1 MRAIKAILA
10 LFFLSLL
17 PVNLFLS
24 ESLSQDSTVEE
35 TWMGVY
41 SDQNRVGYSYNSIEK
56 RGGLTQVKE
65 LTSLKVNLLG
75 KDTDVYSEG
84 SYELDGYKIQSFRY
98 EMSSDKINLK
108 TWGKRKGKEMQIT
121 METVSGT
128 TERVL
133 VLENELILPALV
145 PKMLADKGLEPGV
158 SLDVALFEPLSLLM
172 GMNEPMSENTVTGEQ
187 TIEIHSGTYDTYI
200 VQTNFM
206 GAQSRSWITKEG
218 GIIKQEFPP
227 GLVAI
232 RESKDDIL
240 SKENSSFN
248 IIQKTSI
255 PTNVKI
261 KDAKDLDYLKIKVTG
276 IETKDFDIDDGY
288 RQFVE
293 GQTIKIM
300 TSAPVSENN
309 AYSLPY
315 RQSEYREYTHPDFL
329 IQSDDDEIIALTQKI
344 LDGEENPAQAAKII
358 NTWIYKNLEKSAT
371 VSLPNARDVLETK
384 VGDCNEHA
392 ALFSAM
398 ARAAGIPTKTVLGI
412 MYYDES
418 FYYHAWNEVFVGKW
432 VAVDSTYG
440 QFPAD
445 ATHLKLIEGN
455 LAKSGEIS
463 KLVGKLNIEII
474 DAS

>member
-1 MRAIKAILA
+1 
-10 LFFLSLL
+10 
-17 PVNLFLS
+17 
-24 ESLSQDSTVEE
+24 
-35 TWMGVY
+35 
-41 SDQNRVGYSYNSIEK
+41 
-56 RGGLTQVKE
+56 
-65 LTSLKVNLLG
+65 
-75 KDTDVYSEG
+75 
-84 SYELDGYKIQSFRY
+84 
-98 EMSSDKINLK
+98 
-108 TWGKRKGKEMQIT
+108 
-121 METVSGT
+121 
-128 TERVL
+128 
-133 VLENELILPALV
+133 
-145 PKMLADKGLEPGV
+145 
-158 SLDVALFEPLSLLM
+158 
-172 GMNEPMSENTVTGEQ
+172 
-187 TIEIHSGTYDTYI
+187 
-200 VQTNFM
+200 M

-218 GIIKQEFPP
+218 GIVKQEFPP

-344 LDGEENPAQAAKII
+344 LDGEENPVQAAKII